1 MSMRSIHMLFFTLFS
16 ASSSTDIMPHNIM
29 FASAKTEGFTL
40 MPVYG
45 KKQSISFIFIFLSLG
60 LNVYS
65 ILKHT
70 TLVLTIRALNKIE
83 KKLLHALNSYD
94 LQKDQPSPPDE
105 P

>member
-1 MSMRSIHMLFFTLFS
+1 
-16 ASSSTDIMPHNIM
+16 MPHNIM

-45 KKQSISFIFIFLSLG
+45 KFYGHTLSLSSHSPFSFVG

-83 KKLLHALNSYD
+83 KKLLHALHSYD
-94 LQKDQPSPPDE
+94 AQQDQPPPPDE

>member
-1 MSMRSIHMLFFTLFS
+1 MVNKFSYFSQNFSLLFRS
-16 ASSSTDIMPHNIM
+16 
-29 FASAKTEGFTL
+29 
-40 MPVYG
+40 
-45 KKQSISFIFIFLSLG
+45 G

-83 KKLLHALNSYD
+83 KKLLHALHSYD
-94 LQKDQPSPPDE
+94 TQKDQPPPPDE

>member
-1 MSMRSIHMLFFTLFS
+1 
-16 ASSSTDIMPHNIM
+16 MPHNIM
-29 FASAKTEGFTL
+29 FATAKTEGFTL

-45 KKQSISFIFIFLSLG
+45 NFIFLSISFHSFHHLG

-70 TLVLTIRALNKIE
+70 KLVLTIRALNKIE
-83 KKLLHALNSYD
+83 KKLLHALHSYD
-94 LQKDQPSPPDE
+94 TQKDQPSPPDE

>member
-1 MSMRSIHMLFFTLFS
+1 
-16 ASSSTDIMPHNIM
+16 
-29 FASAKTEGFTL
+29 

-45 KKQSISFIFIFLSLG
+45 NASLTHSTETIAMRVSLG

-70 TLVLTIRALNKIE
+70 TLVMTNRALNKIE
-83 KKLLHALNSYD
+83 KKLLHALHSYD
-94 LQKDQPSPPDE
+94 LHKDQPAAPDE

>member
-1 MSMRSIHMLFFTLFS
+1 
-16 ASSSTDIMPHNIM
+16 M

-45 KKQSISFIFIFLSLG
+45 KNKKENFSKLYKIKNLFVLG

-70 TLVLTIRALNKIE
+70 TLVLTMRALNKIE
-83 KKLLHALNSYD
+83 KKLLHALHSYD
-94 LQKDQPSPPDE
+94 LQKDQPPAPDE

>member
-1 MSMRSIHMLFFTLFS
+1 
-16 ASSSTDIMPHNIM
+16 M

-45 KKQSISFIFIFLSLG
+45 KEIFIFEIKFFMIFSLG

-94 LQKDQPSPPDE
+94 TQKDQPPPPDE

>member
-1 MSMRSIHMLFFTLFS
+1 
-16 ASSSTDIMPHNIM
+16 MPHNIM

-45 KKQSISFIFIFLSLG
+45 KEIFIFEIKFFRIFSLG

-94 LQKDQPSPPDE
+94 TQKDQPPPPDE